1 MGLFDDLMQRATPPE
16 GFPPHLYDALTK
28 AGFTVDSIAETKLEG
43 TPWVPL
49 MPSDELFKAEQHA
62 AAVKAMQAQRKKQKT
77 ARTRVLNK
85 ALRAHGIDPADWK
98 RMVRHN
104 YHLTAAEFEV
114 LIDEYRSLPD
124 DHKKALSQRQDWRP
138 A

>member
-1 MGLFDDLMQRATPPE
+1 
-16 GFPPHLYDALTK
+16 
-28 AGFTVDSIAETKLEG
+28 
-43 TPWVPL
+43 
-49 MPSDELFKAEQHA
+49 MPSDELFKHEQYE
-62 AAVKAMQAQRKKQKT
+62 AAVKAMQAERKPQKT

-104 YHLTAAEFEV
+104 HNLTAAEFEV

-124 DHKKALSQRQDWRP
+124 DHKKAFSQRQDWRP
-138 A
+138 Q